1 MAVFRVEK
9 KQDYTCMSNHSL
21 RNHNLSLKAKGL
33 HALMLSLPDDWDYTL
48 VGLKHICKESIGSIN
63 GAVQELEKEGYIV
76 RYQDRDAKGRLTS
89 YAYTI
94 YEEPPKEPGNKASE
108 PHVKKPHAEKPYTE
122 KPHAEN
128 QSQVNTN
135 KQSTKEQSTEEL
147 SCTYSLSSRARE
159 QEQAVAE
166 LKSFIEEM
174 IGRSLWVTEIRIC
187 SNWVLYKEDREMIR
201 LAVEDNLFRKDQFD
215 LKFVKSTLDKWKASG
230 IDTPL
235 KARNYILDSHVSNI
249 EVMAS
254 EIAERNHND
263 DLKDKILFGS
273 EMKDLQGTRDYLIEL
288 YETGRYDMLL
298 SFAHRILFKP
308 KLVSCWIQKKVNGF
322 IVWFLLFFPRN
333 HIERR
338 FQNLF
343 QENC

>member
-9 KQDYTCMSNHSL
+9 KKDYTCMSNHSL
-21 RNHNLSLKAKGL
+21 RNNNLSLKAKGL

-135 KQSTKEQSTEEL
+135 KQSTKEQSTEEQ

-187 SNWVLYKEDREMIR
+187 SNWVLYKEDREIIR

-215 LKFVKSTLDKWKASG
+215 LKYVKSTLDKWKASG

-298 SFAHRILFKP
+298 SFAHTTYHKDILDYLP
-308 KLVSCWIQKKVNGF
+308 EEIREYIQK
-322 IVWFLLFFPRN
+322 
-333 HIERR
+333 HSA
-338 FQNLF
+338 
-343 QENC
+343 